1 MTDQSATGFVEVPGG
16 QLYYEVDGSGPA
28 LMLVH
33 AGVAHLR
40 MWDEQAAAWHDRFQV
55 IRYDTRGFGRTTTE
69 DVPYSNRDD
78 LRRLLEHLGV
88 SQAHVLGAS
97 RGGSIAVDFTLEEP
111 GRVASLT
118 LVGAGLGGFDGPDDG
133 IDWDEMEEIWK
144 AKRWEELVER
154 EVQIWTDGIGQPA
167 DRVAPDV
174 RQRMTEWGLEN
185 YRAEQPAE
193 KAQPLQPPAAGR
205 LGEIHVPTLVTWGD
219 IDAPSVLAAS
229 EFMAKEIAG
238 ARRHVF
244 SGVAHMV
251 NLERPTEFNRL
262 VGDFLEESDR
272 TR

>member
-1 MTDQSATGFVEVPGG
+1 MSVLDVPGG
-16 QLYYEVDGSGPA
+16 QVYYEVDGSGPA
-28 LMLVH
+28 LVLVH

-40 MWDEQAAAWHDRFQV
+40 MWDEQVAVWRDRFQL
-55 IRYDTRGFGRTTTE
+55 IRFDCRGFGRTITE
-69 DVPYSNRDD
+69 DMPFSNRDD
-78 LRRLLEHLGV
+78 IRRLLDHLGV
-88 SQAHVLGAS
+88 DRASVIGAS
-97 RGGSIAVDFTLEEP
+97 RGGQIAVDFALEHP
-111 GRVASLT
+111 DRVRALA
-118 LVGAGLGGFDGPDDG
+118 LVGSGLGGFDGPDDG

-167 DRVAPDV
+167 DRVDPDV
-174 RQRMTEWGLEN
+174 RRRMTEWGLEN

-193 KAQPLQPPAAGR
+193 KAQPLEPPAAGR

-229 EFMAKEIAG
+229 AFMAKEIAG

-251 NLERPTEFNRL
+251 NLERPTEFNNL
-262 VGDFLEESDR
+262 VEEFLR
-272 TR
+272 GVATGR